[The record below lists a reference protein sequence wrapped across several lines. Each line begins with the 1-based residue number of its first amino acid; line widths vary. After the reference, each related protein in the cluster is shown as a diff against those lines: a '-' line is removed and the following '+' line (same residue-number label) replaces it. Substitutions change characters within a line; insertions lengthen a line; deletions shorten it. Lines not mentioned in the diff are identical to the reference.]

1 MTDKNDFFDVNTEPA
16 RFDGQFIPDPCEQRV
31 GPIDGHEDE
40 ISTVRDSV
48 LNEPVFTGQLKQA
61 HLGEWLAQKRAQ
73 CTRSGNLTVTLM
85 AALASGPFAI
95 LGAVLAGQQTSFRVL
110 YMVLFAPVIEELLKQ
125 SGMIYLLEK
134 RPYRLFSA
142 GQFVAAAVISAVLF
156 SAIENLVYIHIYS
169 GAMSIQ
175 DPHAFACF
183 RWTYCTMVH
192 VLCSVIASF
201 GLIQVWKRQRAEGR
215 AADLAHGFW
224 PFAVA
229 MAVHGGYNL
238 TVSLL
243 KIQF

>member
-1 MTDKNDFFDVNTEPA
+1 MTDKNDYFDVNAEPA
-16 RFDGQFIPDPCEQRV
+16 RFEGQFTPDPCEQRV
-31 GPIDGHEDE
+31 EPIDGHEDE

-48 LNEPVFTGQLKQA
+48 LNEPAFTGELKQA
-61 HLGEWLAQKRAQ
+61 HLGEWMAQKRAQ
-73 CTRSGNLTVTLM
+73 CTLSGNLTVTLV

-95 LGAVLAGQQTSFRVL
+95 LGAFWTGQPTGFRML
-110 YMVLFAPVIEELLKQ
+110 YMILFAPVIEELLKQ

-142 GQFVAAAVISAVLF
+142 GQFVAAAVISALIF

-183 RWTYCTMVH
+183 RWIVCTLVH

-201 GLIQVWKRQRAEGR
+201 GLIQVWKRQIAEGR

-229 MAVHGGYNL
+229 MAIHGVYNL
-238 TVSLL
+238 TVALL
-243 KIQF
+243 KIHF